1 MGHTMEVHELHYRST
16 SGLIERLEIA
26 KLMVMQECNVV
37 GKFHGKSLKDITF
50 EDILDKE
57 DISPTQG
64 EATRG
69 EETPSV
75 EDTSLSL
82 DDMEEDVLVSRRKP
96 KKSVRKAWTKEEEEE
111 MKKYFKTYYDGT
123 TKKTCPSR
131 AECQRAIELSKNNGG
146 YIHLRSWETI
156 KKKVNNFLFS
166 SVKKK

>member
-1 MGHTMEVHELHYRST
+1 MQTEMMYIISECYHTKNIQLHFKYHYHL
-16 SGLIERLEIA
+16 G
-26 KLMVMQECNVV
+26 
-37 GKFHGKSLKDITF
+37 
-50 EDILDKE
+50 
-57 DISPTQG
+57 
-64 EATRG
+64 
-69 EETPSV
+69 
-75 EDTSLSL
+75 
-82 DDMEEDVLVSRRKP
+82 
-96 KKSVRKAWTKEEEEE
+96 VRKAWTKEEE